1 MPRRAREVN
10 VIRMNSEAER
20 VGQMESQLRR
30 LRVAAYCRVSTD
42 EEEQES
48 SYNIQIDY
56 YTDLIQNNPEW
67 IFVGIYAD
75 EGITGT
81 STKKRDDFKRLI
93 RDCMAG
99 RIDLIITK
107 SISRF
112 ARNTLDCL
120 MYVRKLK
127 EIGVAVYFEKENLNT
142 MDENSEMV
150 LTILSSL
157 AQEESQIGRAH
168 V

>member
-1 MPRRAREVN
+1 VPRRAREVN

-81 STKKRDDFKRLI
+81 SQ
-93 RDCMAG
+93 
-99 RIDLIITK
+99 K
-107 SISRF
+107 SGMIS
-112 ARNTLDCL
+112 ND
-120 MYVRKLK
+120 
-127 EIGVAVYFEKENLNT
+127 
-142 MDENSEMV
+142 
-150 LTILSSL
+150 
-157 AQEESQIGRAH
+157 
-168 V
+168 